1 MNAKSGQT
9 CLVLALLCLSLA
21 AALSIGFS
29 AQRSGVTVQA
39 HVATMQL
46 QGFAEP
52 GEGSE
57 ASDTEKGDHT
67 ALCAQRDP
75 QCPSVKEELTLAL
88 VEDRQAHESKAFGA
102 SSDEVPAKFS
112 N

>member
-9 CLVLALLCLSLA
+9 CLLLALLCLSLA
-21 AALSIGFS
+21 AALSIGFGL
-29 AQRSGVTVQA
+29 QHNGVAVRA

-52 GEGSE
+52 REDSVAPDADKGE
-57 ASDTEKGDHT
+57 KT
-67 ALCAQRDP
+67 ALCAERGP
-75 QCPSVKEELTLAL
+75 HCPSAKEDLTLAL
-88 VEDRQAHESKAFGA
+88 MGDRQAHESKAFA
-102 SSDEVPAKFS
+102 APSDEVPAKFR

>member
-1 MNAKSGQT
+1 MNVKSGQT

-46 QGFAEP
+46 QGLTEA
-52 GEGSE
+52 GEGSV
-57 ASDTEKGDHT
+57 APDTDKGDNT
-67 ALCAQRDP
+67 ALCAQHDP
-75 QCPSVKEELTLAL
+75 QCPSVKEELTVAV
-88 VEDRQAHESKAFGA
+88 VEDRQAHQSKAFGA
-102 SSDEVPAKFS
+102 SSDELPAKFS